1 MNVYR
6 DDPWLYLRV
15 IDNGAGIDIE
25 RATQILHTGTDGQK
39 HVGLNNVYQRLVFFY
54 GETAK
59 ITFSSIP
66 LLLKIIVQIRIPFIY
81 PIPDFEEE
89 HH

>member
-1 MNVYR
+1 M
-6 DDPWLYLRV
+6 

-66 LLLKIIVQIRIPFIY
+66 YYEILYRSALLY
-81 PIPDFEEE
+81 PIPDLSRNIIEIQNNTNKNL
-89 HH
+89 